1 MADQPSAKTSK
12 PNPEEPTHS
21 NGAHTSEAAA
31 AYEDAKNELL
41 DAAAKLRAEVEKF
54 DLEQAQQRA
63 RGWVEENPLLA
74 ASLAAGAGIL
84 VGRVVIK
91 AVTPAPPPPL
101 PVRAR
106 NRARALTA
114 QSRHAIHDAGDTIS
128 DRAEDLSKAIA
139 LGTAAAVAALAK
151 GAKEAGE
158 TLSEGASTLGETV
171 ADYASDFSETVSD
184 YASDLG
190 GTLSHGTETAR
201 KSVAKR
207 SSSAAHTIQ
216 DRAEHIGSRVN
227 KAAHRAERK
236 TGKAISQAERKASK
250 ASKTVQKKAE
260 HGFSVAET
268 LAGAAKTALTALLVK
283 KASTWVRKAF

>member
-12 PNPEEPTHS
+12 PNPEEPTHN
-21 NGAHTSEAAA
+21 NGAHASEASA
-31 AYEDAKNELL
+31 AYEEAKSELL
-41 DAAAKLRAEVEKF
+41 DAAAKLRAEVERF
-54 DLEQAQQRA
+54 DVEQAQQRA
-63 RGWVEENPLLA
+63 RGWIEENPLLA
-74 ASLAAGAGIL
+74 ASLAAGAGIF
-84 VGRVVIK
+84 VGRLMIK

-106 NRARALTA
+106 NRARALTS
-114 QSRHAIHDAGDTIS
+114 QSRHAVYDAGDAIS
-128 DRAEDLSKAIA
+128 ERAEDLSKAIA

-158 TLSEGASTLGETV
+158 TISEGASTLGETV
-171 ADYASDFSETVSD
+171 ADYAADFSETVSD

-190 GTLSHGTETAR
+190 GTISHGTDTAR
-201 KSVAKR
+201 RSVAKR
-207 SSSAAHTIQ
+207 SSSAAHAFQ
-216 DRAEHIGSRVN
+216 DRADQIGSRVS

-236 TGKAISQAERKASK
+236 TGKAISKAERKAGK

-260 HGFSVAET
+260 HSFSVAET

-283 KASTWVRKAF
+283 KASTWVRKAL